1 MTVTLCF
8 FGELKSLVGSD
19 REIFPLAKSMP
30 LAELVRAHPAAPK
43 LLAWEGHLL
52 YAVNHEQVD
61 ANYIVCDGDEVALM
75 PPMTGG

>member
-8 FGELKSLVGSD
+8 FGELKTLTGCERDQLPFTKTLS
-19 REIFPLAKSMP
+19 
-30 LAELVRAHPAAPK
+30 LAELVRMHPAATK

-61 ANYIVCDGDEVALM
+61 ADYLVHDGDEVALM